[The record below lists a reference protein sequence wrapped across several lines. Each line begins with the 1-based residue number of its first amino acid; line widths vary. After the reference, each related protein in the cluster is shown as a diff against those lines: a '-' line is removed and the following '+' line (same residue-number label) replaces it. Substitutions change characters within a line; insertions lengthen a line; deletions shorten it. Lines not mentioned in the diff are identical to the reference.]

1 VTDASSPHLD
11 DERLSS
17 ALDEHDD
24 AVAAHLAGC
33 TVCRARSDALAEA
46 SAFAASPVAP
56 LDPVLLDALIAT
68 AVAEADRVSEPG
80 MAPVVPLASRRR
92 GRLRPP
98 PVWLVGAAAALVLL
112 AGIGSMLRR
121 SSSTGDNLTTAAK
134 GTAQAPVDAS
144 GSAAEAAADGSDV
157 YAAGGPGYLG
167 SDAFAGDLGDQSDP
181 QALGAA
187 VNTAP
192 RRRVIGS
199 TLGASPLAGGA
210 GTKKPGPTTTS
221 STTTTTWPAN
231 RPRCEAVARSI
242 GAGNFGPL
250 DSAWTARWKGTDAE
264 VLVFVLTEPAGKVTR
279 QAMVLR
285 RPDCAL
291 LADPRF

>member
-1 VTDASSPHLD
+1 VTDASSPHFD
-11 DERLSS
+11 DERLSW

-33 TVCRARSDALAEA
+33 AVCRARSDALAEA

-68 AVAEADRVSEPG
+68 AVAEADRASEPG
-80 MAPVVPLASRRR
+80 MAPVVALASHRR
-92 GRLRPP
+92 GRLHPP

-112 AGIGSMLRR
+112 AGIGSTLRR
-121 SSSTGDNLTTAAK
+121 SSSTGDNLTS
-134 GTAQAPVDAS
+134 TAQSRSQAPASAPADAA
-144 GSAAEAAADGSDV
+144 GDTSAGQD
-157 YAAGGPGYLG
+157 YAAGAPEYLG
-167 SDAFAGDLGDQSDP
+167 SDQFVGDLGE
-181 QALGAA
+181 QAEPKGLAAA
-187 VNTAP
+187 VNSTP
-192 RRRVIGS
+192 RHLVA
-199 TLGASPLAGGA
+199 GASSGVTPLAGGVA
-210 GTKKPGPTTTS
+210 AKKPGPTTTS

-231 RPRCEAVARSI
+231 RPRCEAAARSI
-242 GAGNFGPL
+242 GAGNLGPL

-264 VLVFVLTEPAGKVTR
+264 VLVFVLAAPAGKVTR